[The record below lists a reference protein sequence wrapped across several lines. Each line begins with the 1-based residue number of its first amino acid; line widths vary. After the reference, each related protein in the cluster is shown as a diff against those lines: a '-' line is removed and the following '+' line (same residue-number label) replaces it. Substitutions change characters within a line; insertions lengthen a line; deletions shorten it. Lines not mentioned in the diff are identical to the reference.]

1 MVSASHDCGGGRKK
15 GREGTTEAREGDG
28 ESKLFATFAH
38 RQKHVAGAA
47 GAKLKLGIDTSQY
60 SGVPHADIRVGQVVE
75 LWRT

>member
-38 RQKHVAGAA
+38 RQKMW
-47 GAKLKLGIDTSQY
+47 
-60 SGVPHADIRVGQVVE
+60 RVQPALNLSWVLILPNTRACRMPTFE
-75 LWRT
+75 